1 MNVFMQN
8 EKLWLDILTSFINT
22 YRGPYESD
30 LLATLTPLLVAT
42 LDHSRRSIKRQAVQF
57 WAATFGKSLQLEYPD
72 ALKPILERIR
82 RKVTIVLPG
91 LATSSTVVGGTP
103 AAAVQMAQVCIIHL
117 NIFVLNLCIRTS
129 RARSFIFSRCS
140 ILVRTRVV
148 QQVLRLL

>member
-103 AAAVQMAQVCIIHL
+103 AAAVMSYDPFKGDIWAVGMIL
-117 NIFVLNLCIRTS
+117 LE
-129 RARSFIFSRCS
+129 CS
-140 ILVRTRVV
+140 STREAKDFYDY
-148 QQVLRLL
+148 